1 MEGGSLE
8 EVVAIASRLA
18 CRGLAAYDGEVACR
32 LGLAGDGR
40 AGAEGAGREIPKRSR
55 DVGRRGGLTVRGR
68 PVRLRAYVSGKG
80 GG

>member
-8 EVVAIASRLA
+8 EVVAIARRLA

-40 AGAEGAGREIPKRSR
+40 AGAEGAGREIPQRSR
-55 DVGRRGGLTVRGR
+55 DVGSRGRLTVRGR

-80 GG
+80 G